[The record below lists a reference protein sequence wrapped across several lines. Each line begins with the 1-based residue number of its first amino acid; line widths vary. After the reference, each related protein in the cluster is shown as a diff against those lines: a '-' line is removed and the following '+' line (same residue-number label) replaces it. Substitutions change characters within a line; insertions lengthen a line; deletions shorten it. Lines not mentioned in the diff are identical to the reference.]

1 MGVSLFKL
9 KKWTNML
16 RGNSVYHVDQ
26 DEGKHYSK
34 TEVKGF
40 YNNFTDKVLLFGK
53 DDDEVPTTVVDTGE
67 TIYFSIAIFQYGLAS
82 YDLYLASD
90 KKDKSMYDKVIA
102 CANWG
107 VDNQQPSV
115 PLFRYGTRRRCFTFN
130 PCL

>member
-82 YDLYLASD
+82 YDLYLASEERQ
-90 KKDKSMYDKVIA
+90 V
-102 CANWG
+102 N
-107 VDNQQPSV
+107 V
-115 PLFRYGTRRRCFTFN
+115 R
-130 PCL
+130 

>member
-67 TIYFSIAIFQYGLAS
+67 RYISLLPYSNMVWLHTISIWLLIRKTSQCT
-82 YDLYLASD
+82 
-90 KKDKSMYDKVIA
+90 I
-102 CANWG
+102 
-107 VDNQQPSV
+107 
-115 PLFRYGTRRRCFTFN
+115 R
-130 PCL
+130 